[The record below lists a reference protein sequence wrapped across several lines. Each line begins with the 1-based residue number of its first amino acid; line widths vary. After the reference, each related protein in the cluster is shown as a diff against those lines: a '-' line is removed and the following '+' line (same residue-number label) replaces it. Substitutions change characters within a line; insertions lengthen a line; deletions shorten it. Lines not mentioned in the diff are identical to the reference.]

1 MPPLLV
7 LVGGFLGAGKTTLIL
22 RAAGLLRG
30 EGLRVAVVTNDQDSS
45 LVDTKVSEAHGLP
58 TREVAGGCFCCRF
71 ADLLDAAEAL
81 RNYGPDV
88 IFAEPVGSCVDLSAT
103 IMQPLKS
110 TYGNRYRL
118 APLTVLIDPALAAHV
133 WSGQA
138 DPDVSFLFRN
148 QLAEADLVCI
158 SKSDRHADAGP
169 LLVAVDFRLS
179 SLTGEGVREWLAEVR
194 NSSRIAGAHM
204 LDVDYERYA
213 AAEAALAWLNLHAD
227 VRLDRFSSPAA
238 LAGALLDE
246 MDRMLTEG
254 GVPIAHLKVFDHA
267 SSGYVKAGICAN
279 GEEPLPEGDL
289 AASPARRHE
298 LVVNLR
304 AIGDPDRIQ
313 GIVRRAFETVE
324 GEVTV
329 RHIRS
334 FRPPPPSVNKS
345 LKSK

>member
-1 MPPLLV
+1 MKPLLV

-22 RAAGLLRG
+22 RAAGLLRE
-30 EGLRVAVVTNDQDSS
+30 EGLRVAVITNDQDGS

-81 RNYGPDV
+81 RSFGPDV

-110 TYGNRYRL
+110 TYGDRFRL
-118 APLTVLIDPALAAHV
+118 APLTVLIDPALAARV
-133 WSGQA
+133 WSGYA
-138 DPDVSFLFRN
+138 NPDVSFLFRN
-148 QLAEADLVCI
+148 QLAEADLVCET
-158 SKSDRHADAGP
+158 KADTGKNACAT
-169 LLVAVDFRLS
+169 VAVDFRLS
-179 SLTGEGVREWLAEVR
+179 SVTGEGVREWLAEVR
-194 NSSRIAGAHM
+194 NSSRITGAHM
-204 LDVDYERYA
+204 LELDYGQYA

-227 VRLDRFSSPAA
+227 VRLDGFSSPAV
-238 LAGALLDE
+238 LAGSLLDE
-246 MDRMLTEG
+246 MDRMLTED
-254 GVPIAHLKVFDHA
+254 GVPIAHLKVFDCA

-289 AASPARRHE
+289 AASPQRRHE

-329 RHIRS
+329 RHVRS
-334 FRPPPPSVNKS
+334 FRPPAPDVTNR
-345 LKSK
+345 